1 MKLAEEKK
9 ESVKKKLGEC
19 ISIMHK
25 PESYLMVGIEDGYSL
40 YFAGEA
46 LEKGAYVSVSL
57 FGKPAAGDC
66 LTHTILNLYN
76 PPKADI
82 KRFPFYRKFLF
93 FRLFQRRKRNIYR
106 SQPQQR
112 GFLPS
117 PLRVSFYR

>member
-1 MKLAEEKK
+1 MPFIDCKFSMKLAEEKK

-57 FGKPAAGDC
+57 FGD
-66 LTHTILNLYN
+66 
-76 PPKADI
+76 
-82 KRFPFYRKFLF
+82 RK
-93 FRLFQRRKRNIYR
+93 
-106 SQPQQR
+106 S
-112 GFLPS
+112 
-117 PLRVSFYR
+117 VV